1 MIKWIGQHIWDFV
14 SRFRNDVYLE
24 NIADGTVAS
33 DKFLGLDSNNKI
45 VKEAITSGGGDI
57 TGVSITTDSG
67 SGSKASDA
75 DGSADFSLLGVGG
88 VNVTNSDTT
97 ITVTSVPGEIDH
109 DSLLNF
115 DANRHFTQASITT
128 VGTIGTG
135 VWQGTAI
142 ASAYLDEDTSHL
154 SVAQTFTAAKTFG
167 ISNKLE
173 FRDSNSYIHS
183 PTANDLK
190 ISATDILLDAAGPIY
205 LDAGADNQITFQEAG
220 TTIAGISAHHA
231 ATYFNMYENEGASTD
246 DYFEIKTAAVG
257 ATTITTIDAGGTEA
271 HLDFAV
277 DGTFSVASTGID
289 IATDGTITNA
299 TWQGTAIG
307 ASYVATLNQDTTGS
321 SASCTGQAA
330 TVATIA
336 GLAPNTATT
345 QATQPNITSIGTDGD
360 TFSVLA
366 DTLRMTNTTSSTPM
380 VNFINTTD
388 DTSGP
393 VITLESGRG
402 GAAAQDG
409 DYLGTIK
416 FTGYDDQGTPAVQNY
431 AQIYAQVHDA
441 TSGEESGSLSFSVA
455 NHDGGAGEVGLRLLG
470 GSEDG
475 EIDVTIGNGANS
487 IVTVPGRI
495 VDKRYRII
503 QASFRD
509 DIQTTK
515 HYVPLAGVDE
525 QTVLTR
531 ADACAQL
538 AVCDGRLVSAS
549 VRVENMAGSSD
560 QFTLTMGVETNVV
573 GSSYESTFSVTET
586 EDITCN
592 VVDDHH
598 IYHFV
603 FDTAKHWD
611 STDMFAV
618 SIQSSEDHF
627 GTNERWFVTL
637 VVEDDWSTYLGGNRE
652 GVSSIEIDTTP

>member
-45 VKEAITSGGGDI
+45 VKETITSGSGDI
-57 TGVSITTDSG
+57 ESISITTDSG
-67 SGSKASDA
+67 G
-75 DGSADFSLLGVGG
+75 GSAGEVTTGAASFEILGTSGVG
-88 VNVTNSDTT
+88 VTNSSTR

-109 DSLLNF
+109 DSLSNF
-115 DANRHFTQASITT
+115 DANEHFTQANITT

-135 VWQGTAI
+135 V
-142 ASAYLDEDTSHL
+142 
-154 SVAQTFTAAKTFG
+154 
-167 ISNKLE
+167 
-173 FRDSNSYIHS
+173 
-183 PTANDLK
+183 
-190 ISATDILLDAAGPIY
+190 
-205 LDAGADNQITFQEAG
+205 
-220 TTIAGISAHHA
+220 
-231 ATYFNMYENEGASTD
+231 
-246 DYFEIKTAAVG
+246 
-257 ATTITTIDAGGTEA
+257 
-271 HLDFAV
+271 
-277 DGTFSVASTGID
+277 
-289 IATDGTITNA
+289 
-299 TWQGTAIG
+299 WQGTAIG

-345 QATQPNITSIGTDGD
+345 QAVQPNITSIGTDGD
-360 TFSVLA
+360 TFNLLA
-366 DTLRMTNTTSSTPM
+366 DSFRMTNSTSSTPGF
-380 VNFINTTD
+380 NLINTTND
-388 DTSGP
+388 NSGP
-393 VITLESGRG
+393 IITLQSGRG
-402 GAAAQDG
+402 AAGQDD

-431 AQIYAQVHDA
+431 ASIYAQIHDA
-441 TSGEESGSLSFSVA
+441 TSGEESGSLSFSIA
-455 NHDGGAGEVGLRLLG
+455 NHDGGAGEVGLKLTG

-475 EIDVTIGNGANS
+475 EIDVTVGSGANS

-549 VRVENMAGSSD
+549 VRVENMTGSSD

-573 GSSYESTFSVTET
+573 GSSYDGTFSVTET

-652 GVSSIEIDTTP
+652 DISSVEIDTTP